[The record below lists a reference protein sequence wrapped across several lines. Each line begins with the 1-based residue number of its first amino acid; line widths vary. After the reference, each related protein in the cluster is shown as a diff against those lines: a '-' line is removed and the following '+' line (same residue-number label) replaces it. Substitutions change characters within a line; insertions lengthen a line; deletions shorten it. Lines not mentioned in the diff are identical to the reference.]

1 LDTDTIANSTPVRS
15 YSPNCNTDT
24 QANSVTI
31 CVHRAPRNANAA
43 QASTVTISDQALN
56 PHSHAHTDQEAR
68 NANAEAARK
77 PIANQ
82 APPCITKSEE
92 PEADTHSVIGRS
104 VKSRRPDFRAGER
117 FDLKEAVPAFPFC
130 ARHLHANPS
139 SSGRTRIKLVL

>member
-1 LDTDTIANSTPVRS
+1 LDADTDSVANSTPVRS

-31 CVHRAPRNANAA
+31 
-43 QASTVTISDQALN
+43 SDQALN
-56 PHSHAHTDQEAR
+56 PHSHGETDQEGR
-68 NANAEAARK
+68 NANTEAANK

-82 APPCITKSEE
+82 APPCITNSEE
-92 PEADTHSVIGRS
+92 PEADTHSVIGRK
-104 VKSRRPDFRAGER
+104 VKSRRPDLRAGER
-117 FDLKEAVPAFPFC
+117 FDLEEAVPAFPFW